1 MTERQSVAAEHM
13 AQPEGAGFSCERY
26 LFPGWKTSIA
36 AILGGMALS
45 FVLFGLFY
53 PFWWFSDQDLIL
65 AYQGLLLNAGLP
77 QEYFDHTGYLYDL
90 VIAGWYSLLHWLG
103 LLPVHSLSELPSL
116 KDVPAF
122 TDAWQHLVVAG
133 RLLSLLLAGFFVW
146 LYATQVRRL
155 VGDWRV
161 AVLAAMALSLSG
173 AVIMHM
179 RVMRTELLSGGLAVG
194 ALLLIL
200 LAACDV
206 RLRSWRPVL
215 LGLAAL
221 AATLAI
227 VTKVQ
232 AVLLVV
238 TLPAIAL
245 AFGRYEPKDDQRPR
259 ASAWIAAAWIV
270 AALLAAMP
278 AARLFLQGLAYF
290 PGEIFAYRRLGF
302 VPDGVYQAC
311 IALWVVVAMATYCRL
326 WRIRSADCAA
336 GVGAVLLGVSMGLL
350 SLTLRFHPENLI
362 AVTHPIEHLFYF
374 ATWSTKALADQTQ
387 VLNGTLFEK
396 FFAGFGRA
404 LLAHDY
410 EPVFLLELFAIVGA
424 VVAWRRGDRL
434 LPLQVLMLV
443 VVVLGLD
450 AAFTLRHVAIAYFV
464 YTDPLLI
471 LAAALVAVRFPEWQQ
486 WAWKRKA
493 TLAIVVFCILWGN
506 HPPVRQL
513 LFATHDPKL
522 ACEWLPSYLS
532 RIGPFPYCGSD

>member
-1 MTERQSVAAEHM
+1 M
-13 AQPEGAGFSCERY
+13 
-26 LFPGWKTSIA
+26 A
-36 AILGGMALS
+36 AILGGMVLS

-53 PFWWFSDQDLIL
+53 PYWWFSDQDLIL

-103 LLPVHSLSELPSL
+103 LLPVHALSELPSP
-116 KDVPAF
+116 KDAPAF
-122 TDAWQHLVVAG
+122 NAAWQQLIVAG

-146 LYATQVRRL
+146 LYATLVRRL

-161 AVLAAMALSLSG
+161 AVLAGMALSFSG

-179 RVMRTELLSGGLAVG
+179 RMMRTELLSGGLAVI

-200 LAACDV
+200 LAARDV
-206 RLRSWRPVL
+206 RRKSWRPVL
-215 LGLAAL
+215 LALAAL

-232 AVLLVV
+232 AILLVV
-238 TLPAIAL
+238 TLPAIVL
-245 AFGRYEPKDDQRPR
+245 PFGQRDAQDDRQSRI
-259 ASAWIAAAWIV
+259 SLWLAAAWVGV
-270 AALLAAMP
+270 AGLAAIP
-278 AARLFLQGLAYF
+278 AAGLFVKGLADF
-290 PGEIFAYRRLGF
+290 PGTLMPYIRLGF
-302 VPDGVYQAC
+302 VPDGAYQAG
-311 IALWVVVAMATYCRL
+311 IALWVVVAMVAYS
-326 WRIRSADCAA
+326 RIWTIRPAECVAA
-336 GVGAVLLGVSMGLL
+336 MGAVLLGVSLGLL
-350 SLTLRFHPENLI
+350 SLDIRFHEQNLL

-396 FFAGFGRA
+396 FFTEFGRA
-404 LLAHDY
+404 LLVHDY
-410 EPVFLLELFAIVGA
+410 EPIFFLQIFAVAGA
-424 VVAWRRGDRL
+424 LVAWRRGDRL

-493 TLAIVVFCILWGN
+493 TLFVVVFCILWGN
-506 HPPVRQL
+506 HVPVRHF
-513 LFATHDPKL
+513 LFATHDPKT
-522 ACEWLPSYLS
+522 ACVWMPHYLS
-532 RIGPFPYCGSD
+532 RIGPFPYCASD